1 MVTKKRKREP
11 AKERRAKTKVIQLSL
26 CKKKDLFAHAF
37 EVFNYSFFFF
47 FDFFSSVLYHSEREE
62 RNKQK
67 KRENLVLKDRDC
79 CQCRTQKLKHIALI
93 ISKENV

>member
-26 CKKKDLFAHAF
+26 CKKKDIFAHAF

-47 FDFFSSVLYHSEREE
+47 LTSSSPLFYTTAKGKKETSRKKERTW
-62 RNKQK
+62 
-67 KRENLVLKDRDC
+67 C
-79 CQCRTQKLKHIALI
+79 
-93 ISKENV
+93 